1 VRLLG
6 IAFRNLLRSKRRNAL
21 SGGTMVVGAAALVLA
36 SGLVD
41 GIARQLT
48 RSLIAIQ
55 TGHLTVIARPTDFV
69 PQNSPFDAYGVDLLP
84 GGEALAA
91 RLEAAGKGVGIVRA
105 VPYLHG
111 RGTAIV
117 GNRSSL
123 ASLIGVVPE
132 REPELAAALPPEA
145 GTFLPPGDDLAVYV
159 AAPVARKLRVQV
171 GDGVS
176 VVIQTPR
183 GAVNS
188 VDVVVC
194 GIFRKGAPWY
204 DNAFLVS
211 LPAAQRLFDAP
222 GAATNV
228 KIFLADGTLAAA
240 RRARATV
247 ARLAGAPQGLAPGL
261 QVRVEAMDEAG
272 RFSFSIIQANESALA
287 VVFGFLFLAAATGVV
302 NAMLMSVHERT
313 REIGTVR
320 ALGMR
325 RRLVVRLFLYEGF
338 ALGIVSAALGI
349 LIGGAAVLQ
358 LGARGIPMT
367 TVSLA
372 WMAGGERLFPVLE
385 AASAARAALAIAALS
400 TLAAVYPA
408 RVASRL
414 EPREALHHV

>member
-1 VRLLG
+1 VRLIG
-6 IAFRNLLRSKRRNAL
+6 IAFRNLLRAKRRNAL

-48 RSLIAIQ
+48 RSLVAVQ
-55 TGHLTVIARPTDFV
+55 TGHLAVIARPSDFV
-69 PQNSPFDAYGVDLLP
+69 PQNSPFDAYGVELIP
-84 GGEALAA
+84 GGEAIAA
-91 RLEAAGKGVGIVRA
+91 RIQAQGKGAGVTKA

-111 RGTAIV
+111 RGTAIA

-123 ASLIGVVPE
+123 ASLLGVVPE
-132 REPELAAALPPEA
+132 RELELRAALPPEA
-145 GTFLPPGDDLAVYV
+145 GTFLPPGDELAVYV
-159 AAPVARKLRVQV
+159 AAPVARKLRLQL
-171 GDGVS
+171 GDGLS
-176 VVIQTPR
+176 LVIQTPR

-188 VDVVVC
+188 MDGVVC

-228 KIFLADGTLAAA
+228 KVFLADGTLRAA
-240 RRARATV
+240 RQARGAV
-247 ARLAGAPQGLAPGL
+247 ARIVGAPEGLAPGL
-261 QVRVEAMDEAG
+261 AVRVETMAEAG
-272 RFSFSIIQANESALA
+272 RFSFSVIQANESALT

-325 RRLVVRLFLYEGF
+325 RRVVVRLFLYEGF
-338 ALGIVSAALGI
+338 ALGLVSAHVGVL
-349 LIGGAAVLQ
+349 LGGAAVLQ

-385 AASAARAALAIAALS
+385 AASALRAALAIAALS

-408 RVASRL
+408 VVASRL